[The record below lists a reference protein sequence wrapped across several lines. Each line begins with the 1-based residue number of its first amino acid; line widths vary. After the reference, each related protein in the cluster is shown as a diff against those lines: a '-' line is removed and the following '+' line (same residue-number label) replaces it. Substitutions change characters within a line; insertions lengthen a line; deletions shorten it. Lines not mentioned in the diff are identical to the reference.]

1 MRFLS
6 FLTLLCIQLVTIPLC
21 AASYE
26 LNIAGLIKNQN
37 IIQTLRIEADDLTA
51 KITLNNGQTLDA
63 LAGDYWPP
71 FDETAQISVVGPN
84 VLFKLITQDGNEWE
98 RSFNSLNLLISNVTH
113 EGRRE
118 ITLDLN
124 ATPVKRIGKEIN
136 KKKTTFNLAQSLL
149 KAFVLGAEGQIHFK
163 LLASAELEENT
174 HPLIKIELEQN
185 EQSFSFELQDQRD
198 DLKIGSWK
206 IRGNGFGPGSLVE
219 LLLTALRNMS
229 EEYRNQNTKTDYEA
243 MLQNIFYGIDLFL
256 DFTAPIS
263 QWDGITLIAKGSFDY
278 QSKDLDAFSMHFNNH
293 FQLEAYDG
301 SWSTTLGSKT
311 YISVGME
318 DSPALSQQFIL
329 SNPSSDIE
337 KTAQWIQTHWVDQL
351 AAMLNMPS
359 IKYYAYYSPTYFGQ
373 ALVMGIT
380 SLGELQEDG
389 TIIFTLSRNSLG
401 SFEIS
406 KTSVSDLGALIIK
419 KIKGKT
425 VGWGFG
431 S

>member
-1 MRFLS
+1 
-6 FLTLLCIQLVTIPLC
+6 
-21 AASYE
+21 
-26 LNIAGLIKNQN
+26 
-37 IIQTLRIEADDLTA
+37 
-51 KITLNNGQTLDA
+51 
-63 LAGDYWPP
+63 
-71 FDETAQISVVGPN
+71 
-84 VLFKLITQDGNEWE
+84 
-98 RSFNSLNLLISNVTH
+98 
-113 EGRRE
+113 
-118 ITLDLN
+118 
-124 ATPVKRIGKEIN
+124 
-136 KKKTTFNLAQSLL
+136 
-149 KAFVLGAEGQIHFK
+149 
-163 LLASAELEENT
+163 
-174 HPLIKIELEQN
+174 
-185 EQSFSFELQDQRD
+185 
-198 DLKIGSWK
+198 
-206 IRGNGFGPGSLVE
+206 
-219 LLLTALRNMS
+219 
-229 EEYRNQNTKTDYEA
+229 
-243 MLQNIFYGIDLFL
+243 
-256 DFTAPIS
+256 
-263 QWDGITLIAKGSFDY
+263 
-278 QSKDLDAFSMHFNNH
+278 MHFNNH

-329 SNPSSDIE
+329 SNPSSDVE

-373 ALVMGIT
+373 ALVMVIT

-419 KIKGKT
+419 KVKGKT